1 MELIGRGRGR
11 KGQVNILK
19 WSFISSFKNP
29 VPKKHESHSFKH
41 EMKGQKTC
49 GCDYMVDP
57 LFVNGHESTSGF
69 FEYISLHT
77 SKKHL
82 YMPQNHFILSY
93 SLISCF

>member
-57 LFVNGHESTSGF
+57 LFLLMAMKAHQVFLS
-69 FEYISLHT
+69 ISACIQAKSICICH
-77 SKKHL
+77 K
-82 YMPQNHFILSY
+82 I
-93 SLISCF
+93 ISF